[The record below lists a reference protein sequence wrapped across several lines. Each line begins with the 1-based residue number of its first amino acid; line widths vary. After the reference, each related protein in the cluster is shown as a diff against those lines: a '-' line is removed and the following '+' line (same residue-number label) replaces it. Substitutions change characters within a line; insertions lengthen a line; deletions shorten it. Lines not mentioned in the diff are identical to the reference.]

1 MTNEDRSVKALIVI
15 CHPAAGSF
23 NHALAE
29 AIREAWMAA
38 GCDVVFHDLYAEGF
52 DPLLSASEA
61 RGTPT
66 SDETVMAHIA
76 DLRDSDLLAVIHPNC
91 WGAPPAM
98 MKGWIDRVFAPEAA
112 YTFGK
117 GADHGDEPT
126 GLLRTRAALIL
137 NTGNTPAEREQ
148 NHFGDPLDQMWRRC
162 ILEFCGV
169 KHVSR
174 ALFGVVATSSHDERR
189 TWLEQAGR
197 MARHM
202 VALAG

>member
-1 MTNEDRSVKALIVI
+1 MKALIVI
-15 CHPAAGSF
+15 CHPAADSF

-29 AIREAWMAA
+29 AVREAWTAA
-38 GCDVVFHDLYAEGF
+38 GCSIVFHDLYAEGF

-61 RGTPT
+61 RGMPS

-76 DLRDSDLLAVIHPNC
+76 ELRDSDLLAVIHPNC

-117 GADHGDEPT
+117 GVDHGDEPT
-126 GLLRTRAALIL
+126 GLLKMRAALIL
-137 NTGNTPAEREQ
+137 NTGNTPAERER
-148 NHFGDPLDQMWRRC
+148 NHFGDPLEQMWRRC

-169 KHVSR
+169 KQVSR
-174 ALFGVVATSSHDERR
+174 ALFGVVATSSPDERR

-197 MARHM
+197 MARDTL
-202 VALAG
+202 ALAG